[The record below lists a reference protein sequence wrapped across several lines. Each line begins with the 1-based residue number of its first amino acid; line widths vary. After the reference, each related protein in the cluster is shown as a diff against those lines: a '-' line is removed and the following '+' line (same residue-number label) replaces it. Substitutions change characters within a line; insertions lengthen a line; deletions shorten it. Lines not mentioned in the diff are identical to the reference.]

1 MVNVRNLLAQSGQPL
16 STDQALSMTRV
27 MASAQQREENEMQQL
42 RSSGQWNQ
50 VPEVDRAAEGD
61 RRILEGA
68 AGILTAQQ
76 LEAVRAQ
83 FEKRQA
89 MERDTGMV
97 TRRARGWG
105 L

>member
-1 MVNVRNLLAQSGQPL
+1 
-16 STDQALSMTRV
+16 
-27 MASAQQREENEMQQL
+27 MQQL

-83 FEKRQA
+83 FEKRQE
-89 MERDTGMV
+89 MERATGMV